1 MKKDW
6 QKDIHDRMG
15 NYEMDAPEGLWEGI
29 SKGLAERKPA
39 YNPVKAPRL
48 SLSRTLF
55 RAAGVAAVACIA
67 LLLGFF
73 FLPFDAQKG
82 NIAQDSP
89 LLPSH
94 QREDIAPQEDAAS
107 PYEKGT
113 SAHKGAAIMASIRNN
128 AASIRNNAASDR
140 HRVARVTG
148 QSSASTADIAVQEAT
163 PHVATVTSQSADS
176 ATTVAQKSR
185 RRVAGT
191 ADQYRQYAAVTPQ
204 SPSRWTIG
212 TGASGSMGSSTAMRS
227 MAEVFLAMGDGGC
240 SWEDNPM
247 LGIAV
252 FNQGREVKTEY
263 KHHLPVRFGINAAY
277 QLTNRLAIE
286 SGLTYTRLSSD
297 MSEGTNENRIAGS
310 QQLDYVG
317 IPLNMR
323 YKALTYRPFSLY
335 MSAGLLAEQCVSGH
349 RTKDYIISGKSRQTD
364 KETITT
370 KPLQMSVNASIGLQ
384 LDILH
389 NIGIYA
395 EPGISYYFDDK
406 SSLNTIYKEKN
417 LNFNLN
423 VGLRY
428 TLEGK

>member
-1 MKKDW
+1 
-6 QKDIHDRMG
+6 MG

-29 SKGLAERKPA
+29 SKGLAERKLA
-39 YNPVKAPRL
+39 SNPVKAPRL

-89 LLPSH
+89 HLPSH
-94 QREDIAPQEDAAS
+94 QREDISPQEDAAS

-128 AASIRNNAASDR
+128 VASDR
-140 HRVARVTG
+140 HRVARVTR

-176 ATTVAQKSR
+176 AATIAQKSR
-185 RRVAGT
+185 RRVAST
-191 ADQYRQYAAVTPQ
+191 ADQYRQYAAITPQ

-423 VGLRY
+423 VGVRY
-428 TLEGK
+428 TLESK

>member
-29 SKGLAERKPA
+29 TKGMAERKPA
-39 YNPVKAPRL
+39 SNPVKAPRL

-55 RAAGVAAVACIA
+55 RAAGAAAVACIA
-67 LLLGFF
+67 LLSGFF
-73 FLPFDAQKG
+73 FLTNEGNNG
-82 NIAQDSP
+82 NIEAP
-89 LLPSH
+89 
-94 QREDIAPQEDAAS
+94 IASVAAPTTAS
-107 PYEKGT
+107 SIDQSAPITASAAPVST
-113 SAHKGAAIMASIRNN
+113 SVTSSGRPCV
-128 AASIRNNAASDR
+128 RC
-140 HRVARVTG
+140 VTG
-148 QSSASTADIAVQEAT
+148 GYNRLVTPVSSTSPTDMSKDEKQSSAPETSSSTSSTSDDRR
-163 PHVATVTSQSADS
+163 VTSRYK
-176 ATTVAQKSR
+176 QKIHPETPSGSSYI
-185 RRVAGT
+185 AN
-191 ADQYRQYAAVTPQ
+191 ATPQ
-204 SPSRWTIG
+204 SSSRWTIG
-212 TGASGSMGSSTAMRS
+212 TGASGSMGSSTATRS

-252 FNQGREVKTEY
+252 FNQGKEVKTEY
-263 KHHLPVRFGINAAY
+263 KHHLPVRFGLNAAY

-297 MSEGTNENRIAGS
+297 MSEGTNENRVTGS

-323 YKALTYRPFSLY
+323 YKALAYRPFSLY

-349 RTKDYIISGKSRQTD
+349 HTKDYIISGKSRKTD

>member
-1 MKKDW
+1 
-6 QKDIHDRMG
+6 MG
-15 NYEMDAPEGLWEGI
+15 NYEMDAPDGLWEGI
-29 SKGLAERKPA
+29 SKGMAERKPA
-39 YNPVKAPRL
+39 SAPVKALRL

-89 LLPSH
+89 ALPSH
-94 QREDIAPQEDAAS
+94 HRDDINPLEESIAQQKESIANQEAATI
-107 PYEKGT
+107 P
-113 SAHKGAAIMASIRNN
+113 HKGAAMT
-128 AASIRNNAASDR
+128 ASDR

-148 QSSASTADIAVQEAT
+148 RSSASTADTAVQEAS
-163 PHVATVTSQSADS
+163 PRVATTTAQPSDS
-176 ATTVAQKSR
+176 AAPAARKSSR
-185 RRVAGT
+185 RASIPT
-191 ADQYRQYAAVTPQ
+191 DQYQHYAAVTPQ

-212 TGASGSMGSSTAMRS
+212 TGASGSPGSSSAMRS
-227 MAEVFLAMGDGGC
+227 VSEVFLAMGDGGC

-263 KHHLPVRFGINAAY
+263 KHHLPVRLRLNIAY
-277 QLTNRLAIE
+277 NLSDYLAIE

-297 MSEGTNENRIAGS
+297 MSEGTNENRITGS
-310 QQLDYVG
+310 QRLDYVG

-323 YKALTYRPFSLY
+323 YKAFTYRPFSLY
-335 MSAGLLAEQCVSGH
+335 MSAGLLAEQCVSGSIS
-349 RTKDYIISGKSRQTD
+349 KDYIISGKSRRTD
-364 KETITT
+364 NETVST
-370 KPLQMSVNASIGLQ
+370 KPLQMSVNASVGLQ
-384 LDILH
+384 LDLPG

-395 EPGISYYFDDK
+395 EPGLSYYFDDK
-406 SSLNTIYKEKN
+406 SSLSTIYKEKK
-417 LNFNLN
+417 LNFSLN

-428 TLEGK
+428 TLERK

>member
-29 SKGLAERKPA
+29 SKGLAERKPV

-89 LLPSH
+89 HLPSH

-128 AASIRNNAASDR
+128 VGIIRNNAASDR
-140 HRVARVTG
+140 HRVARVTR

-176 ATTVAQKSR
+176 AATIAQKSR
-185 RRVAGT
+185 RRVAST
-191 ADQYRQYAAVTPQ
+191 ADQYRQYAAITPQ
-204 SPSRWTIG
+204 SSSRWTIG

-349 RTKDYIISGKSRQTD
+349 HTKDYIISGKSRKTD
-364 KETITT
+364 KETITIR
-370 KPLQMSVNASIGLQ
+370 PLQMSVNASIGLQ

-423 VGLRY
+423 VGVRY
-428 TLEGK
+428 TLESK

>member
-6 QKDIHDRMG
+6 QKDIHDRLG

-29 SKGLAERKPA
+29 SKGLAERKSA

-55 RAAGVAAVACIA
+55 RVAGVAAVACIA

-94 QREDIAPQEDAAS
+94 QREDIAPKEDAAS

-128 AASIRNNAASDR
+128 AASDC
-140 HRVARVTG
+140 HRVARITG
-148 QSSASTADIAVQEAT
+148 QSSASTTDTAVQEVT

-176 ATTVAQKSR
+176 AATVAQKSR
-185 RRVAGT
+185 RRVAST
-191 ADQYRQYAAVTPQ
+191 ADQYRQYAAITPQ
-204 SPSRWTIG
+204 SSSRWTIG
-212 TGASGSMGSSTAMRS
+212 TGASGSMGSSTATRS
-227 MAEVFLAMGDGGC
+227 MSEVFLAMGDGGC

-263 KHHLPVRFGINAAY
+263 KHHLPVRFGLNVAY

-297 MSEGTNENRIAGS
+297 MSEGTNENRITGS

-323 YKALTYRPFSLY
+323 YKAFSYRPFNLY
-335 MSAGLLAEQCVSGH
+335 ISAGLLTEQCVSGQH
-349 RTKDYIISGKSRQTD
+349 TKDYIISGKSRKTD

-370 KPLQMSVNASIGLQ
+370 RPLQMSVNASIGLQ

-389 NIGIYA
+389 NIGIYV
-395 EPGISYYFDDK
+395 ESGLSYYFDDK

-417 LNFNLN
+417 LNSNLN

>member
-6 QKDIHDRMG
+6 LKDIHDRMG
-15 NYEMDAPEGLWEGI
+15 NYEMDAPDGLWEGI
-29 SKGLAERKPA
+29 SKGMAERKPA
-39 YNPVKAPRL
+39 SAPVKAPHL

-89 LLPSH
+89 ALPSH
-94 QREDIAPQEDAAS
+94 QKDDINPLEESIAQQKESIANQEAATI
-107 PYEKGT
+107 P
-113 SAHKGAAIMASIRNN
+113 HKGAAMT
-128 AASIRNNAASDR
+128 ASDR

-148 QSSASTADIAVQEAT
+148 QSSASTADTAAQEAS
-163 PHVATVTSQSADS
+163 PRVATTTAQPSDS
-176 ATTVAQKSR
+176 AAPAARKSSR
-185 RRVAGT
+185 RT
-191 ADQYRQYAAVTPQ
+191 TIPTDQYQHYAAVTTH

-212 TGASGSMGSSTAMRS
+212 TGASGSPGSSSAMRS
-227 MAEVFLAMGDGGC
+227 MSEVFLAMGDGGC

-263 KHHLPVRFGINAAY
+263 KHHLPVRLRLNIAY
-277 QLTNRLAIE
+277 NLSDHLAIE

-297 MSEGTNENRIAGS
+297 RSEGTNENRITGS
-310 QQLDYVG
+310 QRLDYVG

-323 YKALTYRPFSLY
+323 YKAFTYSPFSLY
-335 MSAGLLAEQCVSGH
+335 MSAGLLAEQCVSGSIS
-349 RTKDYIISGKSRQTD
+349 KDYIISGKSRKTD
-364 KETITT
+364 NETVST
-370 KPLQMSVNASIGLQ
+370 KPLQMSVNASVGLQ
-384 LDILH
+384 LDLH
-389 NIGIYA
+389 GNIGIYA
-395 EPGISYYFDDK
+395 EPGLSYYFDDK
-406 SSLNTIYKEKN
+406 SSLSTIYKEKK
-417 LNFNLN
+417 LNFSLN

-428 TLEGK
+428 TLERK

>member
-6 QKDIHDRMG
+6 LKDIHDRMG
-15 NYEMDAPEGLWEGI
+15 NYEMDAPDGLWEGI
-29 SKGLAERKPA
+29 SKGMAERKPA
-39 YNPVKAPRL
+39 SAPVKAPHL
-48 SLSRTLF
+48 SLTRTLF

-89 LLPSH
+89 ALPSH
-94 QREDIAPQEDAAS
+94 QKDDIATQKYAIAPD
-107 PYEKGT
+107 EKGT
-113 SAHKGAAIMASIRNN
+113 IPHKGAAMTASV
-128 AASIRNNAASDR
+128 R

-148 QSSASTADIAVQEAT
+148 RSSASTADTAVQEAS
-163 PHVATVTSQSADS
+163 PRVATTTAQPSDS
-176 ATTVAQKSR
+176 AAPAARKSSR
-185 RRVAGT
+185 RAT
-191 ADQYRQYAAVTPQ
+191 IPTDQYQHYAAVTTH

-212 TGASGSMGSSTAMRS
+212 TGASGSPGSSSAMRS
-227 MAEVFLAMGDGGC
+227 VSEVFLAMGDGGC

-263 KHHLPVRFGINAAY
+263 KHHLPVRLRLNIAY
-277 QLTNRLAIE
+277 NLSDHIAIE

-297 MSEGTNENRIAGS
+297 MSEGTNENRITGS
-310 QQLDYVG
+310 QRLDYVG

-323 YKALTYRPFSLY
+323 YKAFTYRPFSLY
-335 MSAGLLAEQCVSGH
+335 MSAGLLAEQCVSGSIS
-349 RTKDYIISGKSRQTD
+349 KDYIISGKSRKTD
-364 KETITT
+364 NETIST
-370 KPLQMSVNASIGLQ
+370 KPLQMSVNASVGLQ
-384 LDILH
+384 LDLPG

-395 EPGISYYFDDK
+395 EPGLSYYFDDK
-406 SSLNTIYKEKN
+406 SSLSTIYKEKK
-417 LNFNLN
+417 LNFSLN

-428 TLEGK
+428 TLERK

>member
-6 QKDIHDRMG
+6 QKDIHDRLG

-29 SKGLAERKPA
+29 TKGMAERNQTSKPA
-39 YNPVKAPRL
+39 KAPL
-48 SLSRTLF
+48 SALFSLHSHSHSR
-55 RAAGVAAVACIA
+55 AISVAVAACIA
-67 LLLGFF
+67 LLIGIF
-73 FLPFDAQKG
+73 FLTNEGNNGNTDAP
-82 NIAQDSP
+82 I
-89 LLPSH
+89 
-94 QREDIAPQEDAAS
+94 AAS
-107 PYEKGT
+107 VDPVSTPVAPVSTPVVSSGRPCVRHITGGYNHPVAPMSATSPADMSKDEK
-113 SAHKGAAIMASIRNN
+113 
-128 AASIRNNAASDR
+128 
-140 HRVARVTG
+140 
-148 QSSASTADIAVQEAT
+148 QSSAPDAPSSPSSTSDDRR
-163 PHVATVTSQSADS
+163 VTSRYKQEIHPETTSSRSYIAKATNQSS
-176 ATTVAQKSR
+176 
-185 RRVAGT
+185 
-191 ADQYRQYAAVTPQ
+191 
-204 SPSRWTIG
+204 SRWTIG

-227 MAEVFLAMGDGGC
+227 MSEVFLAMGDGGC

-263 KHHLPVRFGINAAY
+263 KHHLPVRFGLNVAY

-335 MSAGLLAEQCVSGH
+335 MSAGLLTEQCVSGQH
-349 RTKDYIISGKSRQTD
+349 TKDYIISGKSRKTD

-370 KPLQMSVNASIGLQ
+370 RPLQMSVNASIGLQ

-395 EPGISYYFDDK
+395 EPGLSYYFDDK

>member
-1 MKKDW
+1 
-6 QKDIHDRMG
+6 MG

-39 YNPVKAPRL
+39 SNPVKAPHL

-55 RAAGVAAVACIA
+55 RAAGAAAVACIA
-67 LLLGFF
+67 LLSGFF
-73 FLPFDAQKG
+73 FLTDEGNNG
-82 NIAQDSP
+82 NIEAP
-89 LLPSH
+89 
-94 QREDIAPQEDAAS
+94 IASAAAPTTAS
-107 PYEKGT
+107 SIDRSATITASAAPVST
-113 SAHKGAAIMASIRNN
+113 SVTSSGRPCV
-128 AASIRNNAASDR
+128 R
-140 HRVARVTG
+140 RVTSESNRQVTPVSSTSPTDMSKDEK
-148 QSSASTADIAVQEAT
+148 QSSAPETPSSTSSTSDDRR
-163 PHVATVTSQSADS
+163 VTSRYKQEIHPETPSGSSYIAN
-176 ATTVAQKSR
+176 A
-185 RRVAGT
+185 
-191 ADQYRQYAAVTPQ
+191 TPQ

-423 VGLRY
+423 VGVRY
-428 TLEGK
+428 TLESK

>member
-1 MKKDW
+1 
-6 QKDIHDRMG
+6 MG
-15 NYEMDAPEGLWEGI
+15 NYEMDAPDGLWEGI
-29 SKGLAERKPA
+29 SKGMAERKPA
-39 YNPVKAPRL
+39 SAPVKAPHL

-89 LLPSH
+89 ALPSH
-94 QREDIAPQEDAAS
+94 QKDDIAPLEKSIAQQKESIANQEAATI
-107 PYEKGT
+107 P
-113 SAHKGAAIMASIRNN
+113 HKGAAMTASV
-128 AASIRNNAASDR
+128 R

-148 QSSASTADIAVQEAT
+148 RSSASTAVQEAS
-163 PHVATVTSQSADS
+163 PRVATTTAQHSDS
-176 ATTVAQKSR
+176 AAPAARKSSR
-185 RRVAGT
+185 RAT
-191 ADQYRQYAAVTPQ
+191 IPTDQYQHYAAVTTQ

-212 TGASGSMGSSTAMRS
+212 TGASGSPGSSSAMRS
-227 MAEVFLAMGDGGC
+227 VSEVFLAMGDGGC

-263 KHHLPVRFGINAAY
+263 KHHLPVRLRLNIAY
-277 QLTNRLAIE
+277 NLSDYLAIE

-297 MSEGTNENRIAGS
+297 MSEGTNENRITGS
-310 QQLDYVG
+310 QRLDYVG

-323 YKALTYRPFSLY
+323 YKAFTYRPFSLY
-335 MSAGLLAEQCVSGH
+335 MSAGLLAEQCVSGSIS
-349 RTKDYIISGKSRQTD
+349 KDYIISGKSRRTD
-364 KETITT
+364 NETVST
-370 KPLQMSVNASIGLQ
+370 KPLQMSVNASVGLQ
-384 LDILH
+384 LDLPG

-395 EPGISYYFDDK
+395 EPGLSYYFDDK
-406 SSLNTIYKEKN
+406 SSLSTIYKEKK
-417 LNFNLN
+417 LNFSLN

-428 TLEGK
+428 TLERK

>member
-1 MKKDW
+1 
-6 QKDIHDRMG
+6 MG

-29 SKGLAERKPA
+29 SKGLAERKPV

-89 LLPSH
+89 HLPSH

-113 SAHKGAAIMASIRNN
+113 IAHKGAAIM
-128 AASIRNNAASDR
+128 ASIRNNAASDR
-140 HRVARVTG
+140 HRVARVTR
-148 QSSASTADIAVQEAT
+148 QSSASTADIAVQVAT

-176 ATTVAQKSR
+176 AATIAQKSR
-185 RRVAGT
+185 RRVAST
-191 ADQYRQYAAVTPQ
+191 ADQYRQYAAITPQ

-364 KETITT
+364 KETIST

-423 VGLRY
+423 VGVRY
-428 TLEGK
+428 TLESK

>member
-128 AASIRNNAASDR
+128 AGIIRNNAASDR

-148 QSSASTADIAVQEAT
+148 QSSASTADIVVQEAT

-176 ATTVAQKSR
+176 ARTVTQKSR
-185 RRVAGT
+185 RRDPASLYQPT
-191 ADQYRQYAAVTPQ
+191 TQ
-204 SPSRWTIG
+204 SPSFHQPLHINR
-212 TGASGSMGSSTAMRS
+212 
-227 MAEVFLAMGDGGC
+227 
-240 SWEDNPM
+240 
-247 LGIAV
+247 
-252 FNQGREVKTEY
+252 NQSY
-263 KHHLPVRFGINAAY
+263 
-277 QLTNRLAIE
+277 LTQPTPT
-286 SGLTYTRLSSD
+286 S
-297 MSEGTNENRIAGS
+297 
-310 QQLDYVG
+310 
-317 IPLNMR
+317 
-323 YKALTYRPFSLY
+323 
-335 MSAGLLAEQCVSGH
+335 
-349 RTKDYIISGKSRQTD
+349 
-364 KETITT
+364 
-370 KPLQMSVNASIGLQ
+370 
-384 LDILH
+384 
-389 NIGIYA
+389 
-395 EPGISYYFDDK
+395 
-406 SSLNTIYKEKN
+406 
-417 LNFNLN
+417 
-423 VGLRY
+423 
-428 TLEGK
+428 

>member
-6 QKDIHDRMG
+6 LKDIHDRMG
-15 NYEMDAPEGLWEGI
+15 NYEMDAPDGLWEGI
-29 SKGLAERKPA
+29 SKGMAERKPA
-39 YNPVKAPRL
+39 SAPIKAPHL

-89 LLPSH
+89 ALPSH
-94 QREDIAPQEDAAS
+94 QKDDINPLEESIANQEAATI
-107 PYEKGT
+107 P
-113 SAHKGAAIMASIRNN
+113 HKGAAMTASV
-128 AASIRNNAASDR
+128 R

-148 QSSASTADIAVQEAT
+148 RSSASTADTAVQEAS
-163 PHVATVTSQSADS
+163 PRVATTTAQSSDS
-176 ATTVAQKSR
+176 AAPAARKSSR
-185 RRVAGT
+185 RAT
-191 ADQYRQYAAVTPQ
+191 IPTDQYQHYAAVTPQ

-212 TGASGSMGSSTAMRS
+212 TGASGSPGSSSAMRS
-227 MAEVFLAMGDGGC
+227 VSEVFLAMGDGGC

-263 KHHLPVRFGINAAY
+263 KHHLPVRLRLNIAY
-277 QLTNRLAIE
+277 NLSDHIAIE

-297 MSEGTNENRIAGS
+297 MSEGTNENRITGS
-310 QQLDYVG
+310 QRLDYIG

-323 YKALTYRPFSLY
+323 YKAFTYRPFSLY
-335 MSAGLLAEQCVSGH
+335 MSAGLLAEQCVSGSIS
-349 RTKDYIISGKSRQTD
+349 KDYIISGKSRKTD
-364 KETITT
+364 NETIST
-370 KPLQMSVNASIGLQ
+370 KPLQMSVNASVGLQ
-384 LDILH
+384 LDLH
-389 NIGIYA
+389 GNIGIYA
-395 EPGISYYFDDK
+395 EPGLSYYFDDK
-406 SSLNTIYKEKN
+406 SSLSTIYKEKK
-417 LNFNLN
+417 LNFSLN

-428 TLEGK
+428 TLERK

>member
-6 QKDIHDRMG
+6 LKDIHDRMG
-15 NYEMDAPEGLWEGI
+15 NYEMDAPDGLWEGI
-29 SKGLAERKPA
+29 SKGMAERKPA
-39 YNPVKAPRL
+39 SAPVKAPRL

-89 LLPSH
+89 ALPSH
-94 QREDIAPQEDAAS
+94 HKDDINPLEESIANQEAATI
-107 PYEKGT
+107 P
-113 SAHKGAAIMASIRNN
+113 HKGAAMTASV
-128 AASIRNNAASDR
+128 R

-148 QSSASTADIAVQEAT
+148 RSSASTADTAVQEAS
-163 PHVATVTSQSADS
+163 PRVATTTAQPSDS
-176 ATTVAQKSR
+176 AAPAARKSSR
-185 RRVAGT
+185 RAT
-191 ADQYRQYAAVTPQ
+191 IPTDQYQHYAAVTTQ

-212 TGASGSMGSSTAMRS
+212 TGASGSPGSSSAMRS
-227 MAEVFLAMGDGGC
+227 MSEVFLAMGDGGC

-252 FNQGREVKTEY
+252 FNQGKEVKTEY
-263 KHHLPVRFGINAAY
+263 KHHLPVRLRLNIAY
-277 QLTNRLAIE
+277 NLSDHIAIE

-297 MSEGTNENRIAGS
+297 MSEGTNENRITGS
-310 QQLDYVG
+310 QRLDYVG

-323 YKALTYRPFSLY
+323 YKAFTYSPFSLY
-335 MSAGLLAEQCVSGH
+335 MSAGLLAEQCVSGSIS
-349 RTKDYIISGKSRQTD
+349 KDYIISGKSRKTD
-364 KETITT
+364 NETIST
-370 KPLQMSVNASIGLQ
+370 KPLQMSVNASVGLQ
-384 LDILH
+384 LDLPG

-395 EPGISYYFDDK
+395 EPGLSYYFDDK
-406 SSLNTIYKEKN
+406 SSLSTIYKEKK
-417 LNFNLN
+417 LNFSLN

-428 TLEGK
+428 TLERK

>member
-1 MKKDW
+1 
-6 QKDIHDRMG
+6 MG

-29 SKGLAERKPA
+29 SKGLAERKPV

-89 LLPSH
+89 HLPSH

-128 AASIRNNAASDR
+128 VASDR
-140 HRVARVTG
+140 HRVARVTR

-176 ATTVAQKSR
+176 AATIAQKSR
-185 RRVAGT
+185 RRVAST
-191 ADQYRQYAAVTPQ
+191 ADQYRQYAAITPQ

-364 KETITT
+364 KETIST

-423 VGLRY
+423 VGVRY
-428 TLEGK
+428 TLESK

>member
-6 QKDIHDRMG
+6 LKDIHDRMG
-15 NYEMDAPEGLWEGI
+15 NYEMDAPDGLWEGI
-29 SKGLAERKPA
+29 SKGMAERKPA
-39 YNPVKAPRL
+39 SAPVKAPHL

-89 LLPSH
+89 ALPSH
-94 QREDIAPQEDAAS
+94 HKDDIATQKYAIAPD
-107 PYEKGT
+107 EKGT
-113 SAHKGAAIMASIRNN
+113 IHHKGAAMT
-128 AASIRNNAASDR
+128 ASDR

-148 QSSASTADIAVQEAT
+148 RSSASTADIAVQEAS
-163 PHVATVTSQSADS
+163 PRVATTTAQPSDS
-176 ATTVAQKSR
+176 ATPAARKSSR
-185 RRVAGT
+185 RAT
-191 ADQYRQYAAVTPQ
+191 IPTDQYQHYAAVTPQ

-212 TGASGSMGSSTAMRS
+212 TGASGSPGSSSAMRS
-227 MAEVFLAMGDGGC
+227 MSEVFLAMGDGGC

-263 KHHLPVRFGINAAY
+263 KHHLPVRLRLNIAY
-277 QLTNRLAIE
+277 NLSDHIAIE

-297 MSEGTNENRIAGS
+297 MSEGTNENRITGS
-310 QQLDYVG
+310 QRLDYVG

-323 YKALTYRPFSLY
+323 YKAFTYSPFSLY
-335 MSAGLLAEQCVSGH
+335 MSAGLLAEQCVSGSIS
-349 RTKDYIISGKSRQTD
+349 KDYIISGKSRRTD
-364 KETITT
+364 NETIST
-370 KPLQMSVNASIGLQ
+370 KPLQMSVNASVGLQ
-384 LDILH
+384 LDLPG

-395 EPGISYYFDDK
+395 EPGLSYYFDDK
-406 SSLNTIYKEKN
+406 SSLSTIYKEKK
-417 LNFNLN
+417 LNFSLN

-428 TLEGK
+428 TLERK

>member
-1 MKKDW
+1 
-6 QKDIHDRMG
+6 MG

-29 SKGLAERKPA
+29 TKGMAERKPA
-39 YNPVKAPRL
+39 SNPVKAPRL

-89 LLPSH
+89 HLPSH

-128 AASIRNNAASDR
+128 AASDR
-140 HRVARVTG
+140 HRVARVTR

-176 ATTVAQKSR
+176 AATIAQKSR
-185 RRVAGT
+185 RRVAST
-191 ADQYRQYAAVTPQ
+191 ADQYRQYAAITPQ

-423 VGLRY
+423 VGVRY
-428 TLEGK
+428 TLESK

>member
-29 SKGLAERKPA
+29 SKGLAERKLA
-39 YNPVKAPRL
+39 SNPVKAPRL

-89 LLPSH
+89 HLPSH
-94 QREDIAPQEDAAS
+94 QRENIAPKKDAAS

-113 SAHKGAAIMASIRNN
+113 TAHKGAAIM
-128 AASIRNNAASDR
+128 ASIRNNAASDR
-140 HRVARVTG
+140 HRVARVTR

-176 ATTVAQKSR
+176 AATIAQKSR
-185 RRVAGT
+185 RRVAST
-191 ADQYRQYAAVTPQ
+191 ADQYRQYAAITPQ

-364 KETITT
+364 KETIST

-423 VGLRY
+423 VGVRY
-428 TLEGK
+428 TLESK

>member
-1 MKKDW
+1 
-6 QKDIHDRMG
+6 MG

-89 LLPSH
+89 HLPSH
-94 QREDIAPQEDAAS
+94 QRENIAPKKDAAS

-113 SAHKGAAIMASIRNN
+113 TAHKGAAIM
-128 AASIRNNAASDR
+128 ASIRNNAASDR
-140 HRVARVTG
+140 HRVARVTR

-176 ATTVAQKSR
+176 AATIAQKSR
-185 RRVAGT
+185 RRVAST
-191 ADQYRQYAAVTPQ
+191 ADQYRQYAAITPQ

-349 RTKDYIISGKSRQTD
+349 HTKDYIISGKSRQTD
-364 KETITT
+364 KETIST

-423 VGLRY
+423 VGVRY
-428 TLEGK
+428 TLESK

>member
-1 MKKDW
+1 
-6 QKDIHDRMG
+6 MG

-29 SKGLAERKPA
+29 SKGLAERKLA
-39 YNPVKAPRL
+39 SNPVKAPRL

-89 LLPSH
+89 HLPSH
-94 QREDIAPQEDAAS
+94 QRENIAPKKDAAS

-113 SAHKGAAIMASIRNN
+113 TAHKGAAIM
-128 AASIRNNAASDR
+128 ASIRNNAASDR
-140 HRVARVTG
+140 HRVARVTR

-176 ATTVAQKSR
+176 AATIAQKSR
-185 RRVAGT
+185 RRVAST
-191 ADQYRQYAAVTPQ
+191 ADQYRQYAAITPQ

-349 RTKDYIISGKSRQTD
+349 HTKDYIISGKSRQTD
-364 KETITT
+364 KETIST

-423 VGLRY
+423 VGVRY
-428 TLEGK
+428 TLESK

>member
-1 MKKDW
+1 
-6 QKDIHDRMG
+6 MG

-29 SKGLAERKPA
+29 SKGLAERKLA
-39 YNPVKAPRL
+39 SNPVKAPRL

-73 FLPFDAQKG
+73 FLTNEGNNG
-82 NIAQDSP
+82 NIEAP
-89 LLPSH
+89 
-94 QREDIAPQEDAAS
+94 IASAAAPTTAS
-107 PYEKGT
+107 SIDQSAPITASVAPVST
-113 SAHKGAAIMASIRNN
+113 SVTSSGRPCV
-128 AASIRNNAASDR
+128 R
-140 HRVARVTG
+140 RVTG
-148 QSSASTADIAVQEAT
+148 ESNRQVTPVSSTSPTDMSKDEKQSSAPENPSSTSSSSDDRRITSRYKQEIHPETPSGSSYIANA
-163 PHVATVTSQSADS
+163 
-176 ATTVAQKSR
+176 
-185 RRVAGT
+185 
-191 ADQYRQYAAVTPQ
+191 TPQ

-212 TGASGSMGSSTAMRS
+212 TGASGSMGSSTATRS

-263 KHHLPVRFGINAAY
+263 KHHLPVRFGLNAAY

-423 VGLRY
+423 VGVRY
-428 TLEGK
+428 TLESK

>member
-29 SKGLAERKPA
+29 TKGMAERKPA
-39 YNPVKAPRL
+39 SKPVKAPRL
-48 SLSRTLF
+48 SLSHTLF

-67 LLLGFF
+67 LLSGFF
-73 FLPFDAQKG
+73 FLTNEGNNG
-82 NIAQDSP
+82 NIEAPIASVAAPTTASSIDRSAP
-89 LLPSH
+89 ITASAAPVSTSVTSSGRPSV
-94 QREDIAPQEDAAS
+94 R
-107 PYEKGT
+107 
-113 SAHKGAAIMASIRNN
+113 
-128 AASIRNNAASDR
+128 
-140 HRVARVTG
+140 RVTG
-148 QSSASTADIAVQEAT
+148 GYNRLVTPVSSTSPTDMSKDEKQSSAPETSSSTSSTSDDRR
-163 PHVATVTSQSADS
+163 VTSRYKQEIHPETPSSSSYIAN
-176 ATTVAQKSR
+176 A
-185 RRVAGT
+185 
-191 ADQYRQYAAVTPQ
+191 TPQ

-212 TGASGSMGSSTAMRS
+212 TGASGSMGSSTATRS

-252 FNQGREVKTEY
+252 FNQGKEVKTEY
-263 KHHLPVRFGINAAY
+263 KHHLPVRFGLNAAY

-297 MSEGTNENRIAGS
+297 MSEGTNENRITGS

-323 YKALTYRPFSLY
+323 YKALAYRPFSLY

-349 RTKDYIISGKSRQTD
+349 HTKDYIISGKSRKTD

-384 LDILH
+384 FDILH

>member
-29 SKGLAERKPA
+29 SKGLAERKLA
-39 YNPVKAPRL
+39 SNPVKAPRL

-89 LLPSH
+89 HLPSH
-94 QREDIAPQEDAAS
+94 QRENIAPKKDAAS

-113 SAHKGAAIMASIRNN
+113 TAHKGAAIM
-128 AASIRNNAASDR
+128 ASIRNNAASDR
-140 HRVARVTG
+140 HRVARVTR
-148 QSSASTADIAVQEAT
+148 QSSASTTDIAVQEAT

-176 ATTVAQKSR
+176 AATIAQKSR
-185 RRVAGT
+185 RRVAST
-191 ADQYRQYAAVTPQ
+191 ADQYRQYAAITPQ
-204 SPSRWTIG
+204 SSSRWTIG

-310 QQLDYVG
+310 QLLDYVG

-364 KETITT
+364 KETIST

-423 VGLRY
+423 VGVRY
-428 TLEGK
+428 TLESK

>member
-1 MKKDW
+1 
-6 QKDIHDRMG
+6 MG

-29 SKGLAERKPA
+29 SKGLAERKPV

-89 LLPSH
+89 HLPSH
-94 QREDIAPQEDAAS
+94 QRENIAPKKDAAS

-128 AASIRNNAASDR
+128 AASDR
-140 HRVARVTG
+140 HRVARVTR

-176 ATTVAQKSR
+176 AATIAQKSR
-185 RRVAGT
+185 RRVAST
-191 ADQYRQYAAVTPQ
+191 ADQYRQYAAITPQ

-364 KETITT
+364 KETIST

-423 VGLRY
+423 VGVRY
-428 TLEGK
+428 TLESK

>member
-39 YNPVKAPRL
+39 SNPVKAPRL

-55 RAAGVAAVACIA
+55 RAAGAAAVACIA
-67 LLLGFF
+67 LLSGFF
-73 FLPFDAQKG
+73 FLTNEG
-82 NIAQDSP
+82 NNVNIEAPIASAAAPTTTSSIDRSTPITASVAPVSTSVTSSCRPCVRRITGESNRQVTPVSSTSP
-89 LLPSH
+89 TDMSK
-94 QREDIAPQEDAAS
+94 D
-107 PYEKGT
+107 EK
-113 SAHKGAAIMASIRNN
+113 
-128 AASIRNNAASDR
+128 
-140 HRVARVTG
+140 
-148 QSSASTADIAVQEAT
+148 QSSAPETPSSTSSTSDYRR
-163 PHVATVTSQSADS
+163 VTSRYKQEIHPETPSSSSYIAN
-176 ATTVAQKSR
+176 A
-185 RRVAGT
+185 
-191 ADQYRQYAAVTPQ
+191 TPQ

-212 TGASGSMGSSTAMRS
+212 TGASGSMGSSTATRS

-263 KHHLPVRFGINAAY
+263 KHHLPVRFGLNAAY

-297 MSEGTNENRIAGS
+297 MSEGTNENRITGS

-323 YKALTYRPFSLY
+323 YKALAYRPFSLY

-349 RTKDYIISGKSRQTD
+349 HTKDYIISGKSRKTD

-370 KPLQMSVNASIGLQ
+370 RPLQMSVNASIGLQ